1 MNCQQAGHA
10 GAAREDLSHPVAGG
24 FRSNHGDVDV
34 LRGSDGPIVDVE
46 AVGEHQGL
54 PCTEVRCDLLLVDIG
69 LEVVG
74 DEHHDD
80 VRLLSRLINGA
91 DAQSFGLGL
100 LTALAPLVEAY
111 HDVQAV
117 VPAIEG
123 VGVSLAAVSDYADG
137 LVLQEGQVGVV
148 VVVHL
153 CWHFLSYAPFCWYL
167 LFQRPPL
174 LVSPPAG
181 ERWEVTLVSHRE
193 SWKVILVSGGG
204 ELRLSF
210 PLRGK
215 D

>member
-1 MNCQQAGHA
+1 M
-10 GAAREDLSHPVAGG
+10 R
-24 FRSNHGDVDV
+24 R
-34 LRGSDGPIVDVE
+34 
-46 AVGEHQGL
+46 
-54 PCTEVRCDLLLVDIG
+54 DLLLVDIG

-74 DEHHDD
+74 DQHHDD
-80 VRLLSRLINGA
+80 VRLFGGLVYCA
-91 DAQSFGLGL
+91 DAQSVGLGL
-100 LTALAPLVEAY
+100 LTTLTALVEAD
-111 HDVQAV
+111 HDVEPV
-117 VPAIEG
+117 VPAVEG

-137 LVLQEGQVGVV
+137 LVLQEGKVGVV

-153 CWHFLSYAPFCWYL
+153 CWHFLSMLRLVGL

-204 ELRLSF
+204 ELGLSF